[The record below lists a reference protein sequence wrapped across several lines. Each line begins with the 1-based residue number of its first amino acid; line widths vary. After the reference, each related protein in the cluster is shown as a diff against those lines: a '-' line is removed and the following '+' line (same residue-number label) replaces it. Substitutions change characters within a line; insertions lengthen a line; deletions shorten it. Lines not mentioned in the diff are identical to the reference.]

1 MHGNVDEWCL
11 DGRRD
16 YGDEAVVD
24 PVGPLDE
31 GAPRAVRGGS
41 WDGSAWLCRS
51 AYRLASVPGYR
62 YHSLGFRLVAGQ
74 ERVRS
79 RGPEAR
85 DGARA

>member
-41 WDGSAWLCRS
+41 WSFSAWYCRS
-51 AYRLASVPGYR
+51 AIRGADGPGYR
-62 YHSLGFRLVAGQ
+62 ALILGFRLVAGQ